1 MARINPAE
9 KVSAPPCCAMHV
21 PRGPSRKEGFNEWW
35 ERVDNGATNR
45 TKERHARI
53 IYERMIAII
62 HAILRAGELRGEAQV
77 DDEVGG
83 SYVGDDVSGHM

>member
-1 MARINPAE
+1 MTRLLMTALLL
-9 KVSAPPCCAMHV
+9 S
-21 PRGPSRKEGFNEWW
+21 PRTL
-35 ERVDNGATNR
+35 VTNR